1 MRVRL
6 SDGDVGAGGR
16 VVEVK
21 EGAVGVTIRIFSFSW
36 LSDWLVRSL
45 LAAWAM
51 LVRFAVLVEAIDCS
65 NVDEVVGSLK
75 ARAGAIVDRDVFA
88 SCTSAKVDDDV
99 NVS

>member
-6 SDGDVGAGGR
+6 SDGGVGAGGR

-21 EGAVGVTIRIFSFSW
+21 EGAVGVTGRIFSLCW
-36 LSDWLVRSL
+36 LSDWLVLSL

-51 LVRFAVLVEAIDCS
+51 PVRLTVLVEAMGGS

-99 NVS
+99 GVS